1 MRRIP
6 LFWISSAFLLGISL
20 ALFVPV
26 SAEFWRTSFF
36 VCLGLLVL
44 EFLLR
49 QKWSGFKKQSLPL
62 FLLLAVLAG
71 GGWRYTTIQQKPFT
85 SNDIAYYNDQEKV
98 TISGVVC
105 SDPQHNE
112 RSIRFTL
119 CVDRMDRPENIDIKG
134 KLLVV
139 QRNGEWK
146 YGDRVNISGTPQTP
160 GENEEFSYKEYLA
173 QRGIHSLMEY
183 PYVKWIASGQG
194 GWLKT
199 GLFQLRQA
207 AYQRIQDFLPQPEA
221 GLLSGILLGIETDIP
236 YELEKAFQDTG
247 TAHVVAIS
255 GFNMTILAG
264 IFLKGF
270 RKYLSIWWAALL
282 AILAMALYTVLV
294 GGAPAVA
301 RAAVM
306 SCLAMSASLIGR
318 GQSGIYALALTAAV
332 MCLFNPLLI
341 GDAGFQLSV
350 TATLGLVLYAERLM
364 NGFRNLAGK
373 FLPDTLVERI
383 TGPVGDYFLFTLAAQ
398 VMTLPV
404 VLYHFERFSLTT
416 LLANPLILPVQP
428 LVMILGGIAVIV
440 GLVIPPL
447 GQLLSYIVWIP
458 LYYTNQIVTWLAG
471 ISGGV
476 VVLGEVNLL
485 TVVGL
490 YLIIFFLEHQEK
502 EQGIQVQ
509 RKPIILLAVLVA
521 AVFLVWNA
529 VLLKADGQLH
539 IWILDEPN
547 EGVLIVQTPSGK
559 NILINAGERANSL
572 SSELNNHLPVLE
584 RKLDLA
590 LLTHPKANTYT
601 AYPLIL
607 ERFKVHQFLWGEEI
621 PTTRTAEVMMMVLQD
636 KQIQTGIL
644 AVGQQVDCG
653 DGVILERYSLEKTG
667 VSLMVTYGDFRFI
680 LLDGEARN
688 DNSNQMMDGAVVLF
702 KPELKE
708 EMDELIWQPQIL
720 IHHEYK
726 ESDIPEQ
733 ISTENTGTIEIIT
746 NGKQMWMVGEKSE

>member
-6 LFWISSAFLLGISL
+6 LFWISSAFLLGIAV

-26 SAEFWRTSFF
+26 SVDFWRISFF

-44 EFLLR
+44 EFLGR
-49 QKWSGFKKQSLPL
+49 RKWPGFRKRSLPV

-71 GGWRYTTIQQKPFT
+71 GGWRYSAVQQKPFT
-85 SNDIAYYNDQEKV
+85 PSDIAYYNDQGKV

-112 RSIRFTL
+112 RSDRFSV
-119 CVDRMDRPENIDIKG
+119 CVDRMERPEQRNLKG
-134 KLLVV
+134 KVLVV
-139 QRNGEWK
+139 QRSGEWK
-146 YGDRVNISGTPQTP
+146 YGDRVNVMGTPQTP
-160 GENEEFSYKEYLA
+160 GENEEFSYKKYLA
-173 QRGIHSLMEY
+173 QRGIYSLMAY
-183 PYVKWIASGQG
+183 PYVEFVKAGQG
-194 GWLKT
+194 GWIKT

-255 GFNMTILAG
+255 GFNMAILAG

-282 AILAMALYTVLV
+282 AILVMGLYTVLV

-318 GQSGIYALALTAAV
+318 GQSGMYTLALTAAM

-350 TATLGLVLYAERLM
+350 TATLGLVLYADRLM
-364 NGFRNLAGK
+364 NWFRNLAGK
-373 FLPDTLVERI
+373 ILPEQVVERI
-383 TGPVGDYFLFTLAAQ
+383 TGPVSDYFLFTLAAQ

-404 VLYHFERFSLTT
+404 VIYHFERLSLTT

-440 GLVIPPL
+440 GLVIAPL
-447 GQLLSYIVWIP
+447 GQLLSYVVWVP

-476 VVLGEVNLL
+476 VVLGKVSLL
-485 TVVGL
+485 TVVTMYL
-490 YLIIFFLEHQEK
+490 LIIFFAHKKKDQEFK
-502 EQGIQVQ
+502 VQ
-509 RKPIILLAVLVA
+509 RKPVLMMGVMVA

-529 VLLKADGQLH
+529 VLLKPDGMLH
-539 IWILDEPN
+539 LWILDDPN
-547 EGVLIVQTPSGK
+547 AGVVLVQTPGGK
-559 NILINAGERANSL
+559 RILINAGERANSL
-572 SSELNNHLPVLE
+572 SSELNQHLPVLE

-590 LLTHPKANTYT
+590 LLTYPNAKTYS
-601 AYPLIL
+601 AYPTIL
-607 ERFKVHQFLWGEEI
+607 ERFQVQQFLWGEEI
-621 PTTRTAEVMMMVLQD
+621 PDSKTAQTMLEVLQER
-636 KQIQTGIL
+636 QIESNIL

-653 DGVILERYSLEKTG
+653 DGVMLEKYALEKTG
-667 VSLMVTYGDFRFI
+667 ISFMLIYGDFRLI
-680 LLDGEARN
+680 LFDGKVRN
-688 DNSNQMMDGAVVLF
+688 SDRLQMMEGAVMLVRPGLGMDM
-702 KPELKE
+702 E
-708 EMDELIWQPQIL
+708 EIIWQPQVL
-720 IHHEYK
+720 IQHEYM
-726 ESDIPEQ
+726 EGDIPGQ
-733 ISTENTGTIEIIT
+733 ISTQTTGKIEIIT
-746 NGKQMWMVGEKSE
+746 DGKQMWLLGEK